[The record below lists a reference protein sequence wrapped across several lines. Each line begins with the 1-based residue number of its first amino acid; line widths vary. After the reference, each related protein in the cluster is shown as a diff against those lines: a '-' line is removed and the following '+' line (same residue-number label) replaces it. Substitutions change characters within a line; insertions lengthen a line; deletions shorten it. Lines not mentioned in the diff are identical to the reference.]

1 MKNIRVS
8 EQYDFIFMGSKPK
21 MKYGTTER
29 AADSEGALQ
38 SIIEVV
44 MIDVFGFEKPK
55 QISVNFSHE
64 LGKFETGDY
73 VFFQQLRVSL
83 YTLPSGKS
91 GLYFNADV
99 VQNREEATS
108 WEA

>member
-8 EQYDFIFMGSKPK
+8 EQYDFMFIGSKPK
-21 MKYGTTER
+21 MKYGTTQR
-29 AADSEGALQ
+29 ATGSEGALL
-38 SIIEVV
+38 STIEVV

-64 LGKFETGDY
+64 LGKLEMGDQ
-73 VFFQQLRVSL
+73 VFFEQLRVSL

-91 GLYFNADV
+91 GLYFDADV
-99 VQNREEATS
+99 VHNLEEKTE